1 MCFCIFR
8 YVELYLIIIGFIYFK
23 LGVNFIV
30 EENKNKRGNKK
41 VIDFLLCVDVFYDF
55 QEIFFYFLELG
66 LSKFWVVFNQVED
79 LIVFNYMFIVC
90 LYIVYI
96 VLYYQGVLC
105 GLYFCLCIL

>member
-41 VIDFLLCVDVFYDF
+41 VIDFLLCVDVFFDF
-55 QEIFFYFLELG
+55 
-66 LSKFWVVFNQVED
+66 
-79 LIVFNYMFIVC
+79 
-90 LYIVYI
+90 
-96 VLYYQGVLC
+96 
-105 GLYFCLCIL
+105 